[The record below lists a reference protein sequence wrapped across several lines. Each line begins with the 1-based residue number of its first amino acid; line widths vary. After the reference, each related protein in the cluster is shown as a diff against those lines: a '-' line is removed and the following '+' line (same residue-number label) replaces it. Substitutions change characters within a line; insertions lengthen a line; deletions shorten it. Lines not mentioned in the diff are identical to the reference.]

1 MSTFGNFAFK
11 QEYEHIA
18 ELGDR
23 LGEVEK
29 YIDWEIFRAIL
40 ESLYSNNE
48 GKGGHP
54 NIDVVVMMKMN
65 ILQQWYGLSDAEAE
79 RQANDR
85 ISFRKFLGY
94 PQKIPDR
101 ATIWL
106 FRDRLAKS
114 GKDEQIWELLQEQ
127 LDKKGMKIQKGVIQ
141 DATFIHAE
149 PGHATVDTPRGGEA
163 KTRRSKDGTWVKK
176 AGKSHFGYKLHILID
191 RDYDFIRRILTTT
204 ASVHDSQVDLSKEGE
219 VVYRDRGYQGAE
231 CRGYNATMKRGAR
244 DHPIGI
250 KDKIRNLRISRKRSR
265 GERPFAVIK
274 NIFNSGTVRVTEIE
288 RVRVKN
294 TFSAFC
300 YNLLQLRTI
309 EKQRS

>member
-1 MSTFGNFAFK
+1 M
-11 QEYEHIA
+11 EHF
-18 ELGDR
+18 L
-23 LGEVEK
+23 
-29 YIDWEIFRAIL
+29 
-40 ESLYSNNE
+40 
-48 GKGGHP
+48 P

-65 ILQQWYGLSDAEAE
+65 ILQQWYGLSDAETE

-94 PQKIPDR
+94 PPKIPDR

-149 PGHATVDTPRGGEA
+149 PGHATVDTSRGGEA

-204 ASVHDSQVDLSKEGE
+204 ASVHDSQVDLSIEEE

-231 CRGYNATMKRGAR
+231 CKGYNATMKRGAR